1 MAGRRSE
8 GDVPTGPQCKAPRPP
23 VPAGRKT
30 CSPSVCPRNAETYN
44 HVSVFSFS
52 KLSSEVLSA
61 HSSPLVNLVTIA
73 ILLTLKQVTD
83 LAVRFYNFNL
93 AFLETEWPP
102 CMTLGGR

>member
-1 MAGRRSE
+1 MFPQAHNAKHRALPCLQEGR
-8 GDVPTGPQCKAPRPP
+8 
-23 VPAGRKT
+23 PAAR
-30 CSPSVCPRNAETYN
+30 VCPRNAETYN